1 MPLCEF
7 ALLRTCDLCRAVF
20 PKLRDRSKLL
30 CEEVKK
36 RKGAPLDV
44 QDAMQR
50 LALDMIMLAAFSMDT
65 RAVMFEKSE
74 ILDSLHFCFEDIFR
88 CGLFC
93 SRQPGLAIWPSWH
106 HPLCLKPLCSLEC
119 AESRAACPVPV
130 RSPW

>member
-1 MPLCEF
+1 MSCG
-7 ALLRTCDLCRAVF
+7 LRRAVF

-65 RAVMFEKSE
+65 QAVLFGESV

-88 CGLFC
+88 CCL
-93 SRQPGLAIWPSWH
+93 SRS
-106 HPLCLKPLCSLEC
+106 
-119 AESRAACPVPV
+119 
-130 RSPW
+130 

>member
-1 MPLCEF
+1 M
-7 ALLRTCDLCRAVF
+7 F

-36 RKGAPLDV
+36 RSGAPLDV

-65 RAVMFEKSE
+65 QAVLFGKSE

-93 SRQPGLAIWPSWH
+93 SRQPGTTARPSCH
-106 HPLCLKPLCSLEC
+106 VPLCEDAQRSHGA
-119 AESRAACPVPV
+119 AEAAQAACPAPV
-130 RSPW
+130 RVLLGAV